1 MWTVNEISG
10 TLSVDGG
17 RDQGTLDV
25 DGGRDQGD
33 TECGK
38 FFQAGGEGSVKM
50 TD

>member
-1 MWTVNEISG
+1 MWTVNETRV
-10 TLSVDGG
+10 TLS
-17 RDQGTLDV
+17 V